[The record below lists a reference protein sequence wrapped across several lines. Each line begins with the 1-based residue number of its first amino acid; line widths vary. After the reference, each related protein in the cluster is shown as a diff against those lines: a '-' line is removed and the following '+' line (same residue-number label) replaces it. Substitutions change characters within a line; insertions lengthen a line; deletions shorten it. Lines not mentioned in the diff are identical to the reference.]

1 MLLQLYLI
9 DNYEIIYL
17 SIYFK
22 MTDEKSGIL
31 FVVFLNTLVI
41 FASLLFFV

>member
-22 MTDEKSGIL
+22 MTDENRDFICC
-31 FVVFLNTLVI
+31 FLKYFGYI
-41 FASLLFFV
+41 CFSLFFV

>member
-22 MTDEKSGIL
+22 MTDDKYG
-31 FVVFLNTLVI
+31 FY
-41 FASLLFFV
+41 LLFS

>member
-1 MLLQLYLI
+1 MLCCKMENFIEFDAFLQLYLI

-22 MTDEKSGIL
+22 MTDEK
-31 FVVFLNTLVI
+31 
-41 FASLLFFV
+41 